1 MLLNFVLGK
10 KSAIRRGK
18 AQENGAKAQENGEA
32 RLLRSEAF
40 QPKAGT
46 KLSRSGLF
54 LFVLTMSAHALA
66 TTKTA
71 PPGRRPHPGEKPKA
85 HTPPRMNTAAA
96 TLAAAFLAAAPRPLP
111 RARAA
116 AAAAAAA
123 ATAAAAGASAAAE
136 YKSLAGRWHRDAA
149 ATDLAALGA
158 VLEAMRLSYLQRQGA
173 LHLIDAIELE
183 VFEDGAAATV
193 QHLAKGNAIPQRFL
207 AKEEYRRGAETHM
220 RRRDLRAGE
229 QRAIARALDPAERM
243 LVEIQWGGE
252 LPGRVEES
260 YVLGGGGDRLEVTG
274 RVRIGA
280 RDFLV
285 RQVYARE

>member
-66 TTKTA
+66 TAKTA
-71 PPGRRPHPGEKPKA
+71 PPGRRPHPGAKPKA
-85 HTPPRMNTAAA
+85 PTPRMNA
-96 TLAAAFLAAAPRPLP
+96 AAAFLAAAPRPLP

-158 VLEAMRLSYLQRQGA
+158 ALEAMRLSYLQRQGA